1 MAASDTAILAEGL
14 GKSYRSHTA
23 LHGIDLEVPA
33 GTVLGVLGPNG
44 AGKTTTVRILATLV
58 RPTGGR
64 AAVAGY
70 DVVREGRE
78 VRRRIGLAGQYAAVD
93 ELLTGR
99 ENLVL
104 LARLLRFGRRG
115 AARRAAELLDRFE
128 LTEAA
133 DRPAGTYSGGMR
145 RRLDLA
151 TCVIGDPEV
160 LFLDEPTTGL
170 DPASRNVLWDVVRD
184 LAAGGVTIL
193 LTTQYL
199 EEADQLADRIAV
211 IDAGRV
217 IAEGTPDSLK
227 RQVGSDRLEV
237 TVAGPEDLADAVAAL
252 AVLGG
257 PAPVTDEAARRVS
270 VQLGPDGLDDLARA
284 AQALRDKGVPTVDID
299 LRKPTLDDVFFDLTG
314 TGAEQTPQGPAEPV
328 PAAEQRPVRATSEGP
343 VPEATDAPVPAAK
356 EGPVTSVGAEP
367 VPAKRPAAAA
377 ERRPLTSTTSAPAK
391 SAPLAVVE
399 EEPATVATAEP
410 VPAVEQRPVR
420 AVQGESPTAA
430 EEPLAPAVGGE
441 PVPVVEE
448 RPVRAVQG
456 ESPTAAEEPLAP
468 AVGGEPV
475 AAVAEAPA
483 PAVEAE
489 PPVVAD
495 PRPLTVTKEESQ

>member
-23 LHGIDLEVPA
+23 LHGIDLAVPA

-199 EEADQLADRIAV
+199 DEADRLADRIAV

-328 PAAEQRPVRATSEGP
+328 PAAE
-343 VPEATDAPVPAAK
+343 

-367 VPAKRPAAAA
+367 VPAKRLAAAA

-391 SAPLAVVE
+391 NAPLAAVE

-410 VPAVEQRPVR
+410 VPAAEQRPVR

-430 EEPLAPAVGGE
+430 EEPF
-441 PVPVVEE
+441 
-448 RPVRAVQG
+448 
-456 ESPTAAEEPLAP
+456 AP

-475 AAVAEAPA
+475 AAVAEAPV
-483 PAVEAE
+483 PAAEAE